1 VAKNDPYTGGPQN
14 VKTVIILA
22 IAVAVCVAIAVVF
35 SLISGGLRPQAA
47 GTTPSPSGSTQASG
61 VPSPSALPTPG
72 SVAYNGFDALLD
84 HGLSADQENDAQVA
98 FGKFAK
104 ATGIRLTQVA
114 IDPISVKVALHT
126 VNPAT
131 NTATFTATVNSKTK
145 YLASLNYHDLTAAQ
159 LLLKNANG
167 VQVFDS
173 GDIDVYNGVGD

>member
-1 VAKNDPYTGGPQN
+1 MASDPYTGGPKN
-14 VKTVIILA
+14 VRTVIMLA
-22 IAVAVCVAIAVVF
+22 IAVAVCAAIAVVF
-35 SLISGGLRPQAA
+35 SLISSGLRPQA
-47 GTTPSPSGSTQASG
+47 TNTQPSPSSAAQASAT
-61 VPSPSALPTPG
+61 PTPLPTPG

-84 HGLSADQENDAQVA
+84 HGISADQENDAQVA
-98 FGKFAK
+98 FDKFAK

-114 IDPISVKVALHT
+114 IDPVSVKVALHT